1 MRPLRVAEV
10 FGLSPWKTR
19 VREAATAL
27 RGDAHTPPS
36 RFDLSSLRIFRP
48 RMALPLWA
56 GRAAHGRLIPIYNLY
71 SYAQPPPERG
81 WSVRVTDARDFLG
94 SQLTYDSHNGT
105 DFAVPIGTTVVAAA
119 PGVVRRVSSEFNR
132 GGLKVFIDHGEGLVT
147 TSNHLARSLVRVGDR
162 VRRAQP
168 VALSGYSGIDGF
180 TTFPFGAP
188 HVHFNVWLDGEY
200 VDPFAITGETALWR
214 DGNWPTPCADP
225 DADDRVATP
234 SKWDRDAIARTLA
247 SCLHDETRRDIA
259 SVVDEDDRAL
269 AVVFHRNYFPTRF
282 GERPPLT
289 LTRTARR
296 GRLDLPFR
304 REDFDGIWFPHGV
317 EPRRG

>member
-1 MRPLRVAEV
+1 M
-10 FGLSPWKTR
+10 
-19 VREAATAL
+19 AL

-48 RMALPLWA
+48 RMALPLWV
-56 GRAAHGRLIPIYNLY
+56 GRPAHGRLIPIYNLF
-71 SYAQPPPERG
+71 SYAQPPPELG

-105 DFAVPIGTTVVAAA
+105 DFAVPVGTTVVAAA

-132 GGLKVFIDHGEGLVT
+132 GGLKVFIDHGAGMVT

-168 VALSGYSGIDGF
+168 VAISGYSGLDGF

-214 DGNWPTPCADP
+214 NGNWPTPCADP
-225 DADDRVATP
+225 DAEERPAAPTA
-234 SKWDRDAIARTLA
+234 WDRDAIARTLA
-247 SCLHDETRRDIA
+247 SCLHDETRRDIEA
-259 SVVDEDDRAL
+259 VADEDDRAL
-269 AVVFHRNYFPTRF
+269 AVVFYRNYFPTRF
-282 GERPPLT
+282 GARPPLT
-289 LTRTARR
+289 SARTPRS